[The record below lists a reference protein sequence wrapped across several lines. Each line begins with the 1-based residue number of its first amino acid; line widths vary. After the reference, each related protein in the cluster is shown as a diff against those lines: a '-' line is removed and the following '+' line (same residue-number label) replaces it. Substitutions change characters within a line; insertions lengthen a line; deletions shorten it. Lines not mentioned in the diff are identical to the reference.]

1 MFDWLDEALDTTVHA
16 LDVRYYWR
24 IYLGVASGFFLVFV
38 LSTFVPRENASVAMI
53 LLCIIVPGILGGIW
67 HRISNKD

>member
-38 LSTFVPRENASVAMI
+38 LSTFVSRENASVAMI

-67 HRISNKD
+67 HGISNKD